1 MRGISE
7 VYEKNMRG
15 ICHVYHKW
23 FNFRNFKFLYVI
35 SIQFQY
41 VSNIIPIIGTRD
53 ELDIYMKTEGI
64 KGDGFLRASVGYA
77 RIMMG
82 YWEIV
87 MDKAVRK

>member
-1 MRGISE
+1 M
-7 VYEKNMRG
+7 
-15 ICHVYHKW
+15 
-23 FNFRNFKFLYVI
+23 
-35 SIQFQY
+35 
-41 VSNIIPIIGTRD
+41 IGTRD

-77 RIMMG
+77 RIMLG